1 MYTLLIILA
10 SFLSQQEVP
19 YKAEEEFTIGL
30 DLSFKQ
36 RPPASNY
43 EYNFDETSREYK
55 KRTMPGPTPYLVLSV
70 SIDKVNDNETR
81 LKVFQA
87 DEKMVYSKKLKQE
100 VKFTL
105 DAGYTDDLVDQLPG
119 HLHVISFYDDKRNE
133 VSRIVI
139 NFDKDGNYF
148 VNGKQRGKI

>member
-1 MYTLLIILA
+1 MLV
-10 SFLSQQEVP
+10 SFLSLQEVP

-43 EYNFDETSREYK
+43 AYNFDETSREYK

-100 VKFTL
+100 VKFSL

>member
-1 MYTLLIILA
+1 MQIVFILLT
-10 SFLSQQEVP
+10 SFIFQEVP
-19 YKAEEEFTIGL
+19 YKADNEFTVEL
-30 DLSFKQ
+30 NLSFKQ

-43 EYNFDETSREYK
+43 TYNFDETSREYK
-55 KRTMPGPTPYLVLSV
+55 KRNMPGPTPYVELSV
-70 SIDKVNDNETR
+70 SIDKPNDNEDR

-87 DEKMVYSKKLKQE
+87 DEKMVLSKKLKGKLE
-100 VKFTL
+100 FKL

-119 HLHVISFYDDKRNE
+119 HYHLISFYDDEKKE

-148 VNGKQRGKI
+148 VNGKARGKI

>member
-1 MYTLLIILA
+1 MYTLLIILV

-19 YKAEEEFTIGL
+19 FKADEEFTIEL

-43 EYNFDETSREYK
+43 TYNFDETSREYK
-55 KRTMPGPTPYLVLSV
+55 KRTMPGPTPYVVLSV
-70 SIDKVNDNETR
+70 AINKINDNETR
-81 LKVFQA
+81 LKVFQE
-87 DEKMVYSKKLKQE
+87 DNKLVFSKKLKE
-100 VKFTL
+100 KTEFSL

-119 HLHVISFYDDKRNE
+119 HYHVIYFYNDKRKE

-139 NFDKDGNYF
+139 NFDKDGNYS
-148 VNGKQRGKI
+148 VNGKPRGKI

>member
-1 MYTLLIILA
+1 MYTLLIMLV
-10 SFLSQQEVP
+10 SFLSLQEVP

-43 EYNFDETSREYK
+43 AYNFDETSREYK

-100 VKFTL
+100 VKFSL

>member
-1 MYTLLIILA
+1 MFMMLIILA
-10 SFLSQQEVP
+10 SFLSLQEAP
-19 YKAEEEFTIGL
+19 YKPDEEFTIGL

-43 EYNFDETSREYK
+43 SYNFDETSREYK
-55 KRTMPGPTPYLVLSV
+55 KRNMPGPTPYVVLSI
-70 SIDKVNDNETR
+70 SIDKVGDNETR

-87 DEKMVYSKKLKQE
+87 DKKLVLSKKLKNKLE
-100 VKFTL
+100 FKL

-119 HLHVISFYDDKRNE
+119 HYHVISFYDDKKRE
-133 VSRIVI
+133 VSRIEI

-148 VNGKQRGKI
+148 VNGKIRGKI

>member
-1 MYTLLIILA
+1 
-10 SFLSQQEVP
+10 
-19 YKAEEEFTIGL
+19 
-30 DLSFKQ
+30 
-36 RPPASNY
+36 
-43 EYNFDETSREYK
+43 
-55 KRTMPGPTPYLVLSV
+55 MPGPTPYLVLSV

-100 VKFTL
+100 VKFSL